1 LERPKRILIIAD
13 GYSPLDRE
21 RGLVGLKGGYQIFW
35 YSFPKADLK
44 GLTGAIAPPM
54 GQFRWFSFFFSPW
67 YLKRTIQRIQPDL
80 IHVFYAYHQLNNLVL
95 NRFKPLVVTV
105 MGGDVLSDQSFY
117 GKKKWL
123 TKKIL
128 EKVDI
133 ITSKSNFLDKVLQ
146 NIGDYANKI
155 RRVTWGVDTKQFYP
169 EMDVRFLRERW
180 KIEADDL
187 VFLSPRNCQPLY
199 NQDLIIK
206 AFSEYPSLHG
216 TKKKAKLLIAEHF
229 SDESY
234 VKSLRALSMELGL
247 QDKVYFIGSIPHQ
260 EMPAYFNL
268 ADVMVS
274 VPSSDGMPQSLYEA
288 MACESYPILWNL
300 ESYRELIQDG
310 VNGRLVEVGDTG
322 ALGEAMCW
330 VAAHPEHRKT
340 AAIMNRQ
347 RIVEVADKEGQDR
360 IVLSIYEELLKKY
373 AKYGYPDNG

>member
-1 LERPKRILIIAD
+1 
-13 GYSPLDRE
+13 
-21 RGLVGLKGGYQIFW
+21 
-35 YSFPKADLK
+35 
-44 GLTGAIAPPM
+44 
-54 GQFRWFSFFFSPW
+54 
-67 YLKRTIQRIQPDL
+67 
-80 IHVFYAYHQLNNLVL
+80 
-95 NRFKPLVVTV
+95 

-128 EKVDI
+128 EKADI

-146 NIGDYANKI
+146 NIGDYFHKI

-187 VFLSPRNCQPLY
+187 VFLSPRNCQPFY
-199 NQDLIIK
+199 NQNLIIK

-234 VKSLRALSMELGL
+234 VKRLRALSMELGL
-247 QDKVYFIGSIPHQ
+247 QDKVYFVGPIPHQ

-268 ADVMVS
+268 ADVMVA

-288 MACESYPILWNL
+288 MACGTFPILGDL
-300 ESYRELIQDG
+300 PQYQEMIQDG
-310 VNGRLVEVGDTG
+310 KNGKLVKIGDVS
-322 ALGEAMCW
+322 ALSEAMGW
-330 VAAHPEHRKT
+330 VSDHPEHRKVV
-340 AAIMNRQ
+340 AVFNRKRIME
-347 RIVEVADKEGQDR
+347 IADKEVQDL
-360 IVLSIYEELLKKY
+360 IMISIYEELFQRYRK
-373 AKYGYPDNG
+373 

>member
-1 LERPKRILIIAD
+1 MERPKRILIIAD

-35 YSFPKADLK
+35 YSFPRADLK

-54 GQFRWFSFFFSPW
+54 GQSRWFSFFFSPW

-128 EKVDI
+128 EKADI

-146 NIGDYANKI
+146 NIGDYFHKI

-187 VFLSPRNCQPLY
+187 VFLSPRNCQPFY
-199 NQDLIIK
+199 NQNLIIK

-234 VKSLRALSMELGL
+234 VKRLRALSMELGL
-247 QDKVYFIGSIPHQ
+247 QDKVYFVGPIPHQ

-268 ADVMVS
+268 ADVMVA

-288 MACESYPILWNL
+288 MACGTFPILGDL
-300 ESYRELIQDG
+300 PQYQEMIQDG
-310 VNGRLVEVGDTG
+310 KNGKLVKIGDVS
-322 ALGEAMCW
+322 ALSEAMGW
-330 VAAHPEHRKT
+330 VSDHPEHRKVV
-340 AAIMNRQ
+340 AVFNRKRIME
-347 RIVEVADKEGQDR
+347 IADKEVQDL
-360 IVLSIYEELLKKY
+360 IMISIYEELFQRYRK
-373 AKYGYPDNG
+373 

>member
-1 LERPKRILIIAD
+1 
-13 GYSPLDRE
+13 
-21 RGLVGLKGGYQIFW
+21 
-35 YSFPKADLK
+35 
-44 GLTGAIAPPM
+44 M
-54 GQFRWFSFFFSPW
+54 GQSRWFSFFFSPW

-128 EKVDI
+128 EKADI

-146 NIGDYANKI
+146 NIGDYFHKI

-187 VFLSPRNCQPLY
+187 VFLSPRNCQPFY
-199 NQDLIIK
+199 NQNLIIK

-234 VKSLRALSMELGL
+234 VKRLRALSMELGL
-247 QDKVYFIGSIPHQ
+247 QDKVYFVGPIPHQ

-268 ADVMVS
+268 ADVMVA

-288 MACESYPILWNL
+288 MACGTFPILGDL
-300 ESYRELIQDG
+300 PQYQEMIQDG
-310 VNGRLVEVGDTG
+310 KNGKLVKIGDVS
-322 ALGEAMCW
+322 ALSEAMGW
-330 VAAHPEHRKT
+330 VSDHPEHRKVV
-340 AAIMNRQ
+340 AVFNRKRIME
-347 RIVEVADKEGQDR
+347 IADKEVQDL
-360 IVLSIYEELLKKY
+360 IMISIYEELFQRYRK
-373 AKYGYPDNG
+373 